1 MKKIFKFA
9 LMVSLLM
16 ASTSIFAQNTG
27 KPEYPRYGFWSN
39 WSIGASIDYN
49 HELAVNSNATSWG
62 MDIFAQQKLNHVFDY
77 RFRLGMPTL
86 FSTQPELV
94 DGETLRREN
103 HWTFTLDIMISL
115 NNALLGY
122 DPDRRLSIYLF
133 GGPGA
138 KFNDKLGLISNM
150 DSANAARENTQR
162 SEKGRGMV
170 MMTLGQGISYRL
182 GDSWNVF
189 CEYSFDATDL
199 VNVFSKNDAGD
210 FYTWHDVNS
219 IVRLGASYCFGVT
232 AADQAVAAQK
242 AMLSQENF
250 GALNTQVNNLE
261 NQVAASRNNE
271 KKLENRIAELE
282 DQLAE
287 ARANQG
293 TGNGNAGNNAA
304 AQELQATID
313 QIKADQLNFYAMPFS
328 VQYDVNEWKVSD
340 DEMDKVKAVAR
351 VLKDNPDVKIM
362 VVGFADYTG
371 SDQYNMKLSERRA
384 NEVKR
389 LLTKKYGIAEDRIS
403 TDYKGKSVAFG
414 DIQYALNRRVSFY
427 RVID

>member
-138 KFNDKLGLISNM
+138 KFNDKLGLISNL

-199 VNVFSKNDAGD
+199 VNIFSKKDAGD

>member
-1 MKKIFKFA
+1 MKKVFKFA
-9 LMVSLLM
+9 LMVSLLV
-16 ASTSIFAQNTG
+16 ASTSVFAQNTG

-39 WSIGASIDYN
+39 WSVGASIDYN
-49 HELAVNSNATSWG
+49 HELLVNSNATSWG

-86 FSTQPELV
+86 FSTLPEV
-94 DGETLRREN
+94 ADGETLRREN

-122 DPDRRLSIYLF
+122 DPDRRFSIYLF

-138 KFNDKLGLISNM
+138 KFNDKLGILTNL
-150 DSANAARENTQR
+150 DSANANRANTQR
-162 SEKGRGMV
+162 SDKGRGMV

-182 GDSWNVF
+182 GDSWSLF

-199 VNVFSKNDAGD
+199 VDIFKDE
-210 FYTWHDVNS
+210 FYKWHDVNS

-250 GALNTQVNNLE
+250 GALNTQVSNLE

-287 ARANQG
+287 ARANQ
-293 TGNGNAGNNAA
+293 NAGGANGANSEAA
-304 AQELQATID
+304 KELQATID

-328 VQYDVNEWKVSD
+328 VQYDVNEWKVSE

-389 LLTKKYGIAEDRIS
+389 LLTKTYGIAEDRIS